1 MSQPEPTVTQILAEN
16 RRLRREID
24 SLRTAAARPREAEQA
39 PRESDERHRLLL
51 DLFPDPFIFYD
62 PEGRVRFV
70 NAAFER
76 IYGWTREEWLGRRI
90 DFVPDHE
97 VERTRQATKRVLAGE
112 PVVIETQRTTRDGR
126 ILDVRIRATPVT
138 GPEGVL
144 VGTYVIHR
152 DITEEKRRKRVL
164 RETENRY
171 RMLLDASPD
180 PISVYDA
187 GGRIVYLNPAFEAT
201 FGWSLEE
208 LSGKG
213 IDFVPPHEAE
223 RTRDAVERTLR
234 GETVLLDTQRLTKDG
249 RLLDIQLKT
258 CTFTDAEGNLAGDI
272 VIYRD
277 LTARRRAEAELQE
290 ARAQHQLLLDASPDP
305 ICVYDAQGRTLYVNP
320 AFEATFGWSLEELA
334 GRPIDFVPDHE
345 RERTR
350 DAVERTLRG
359 ETVLLEAQRL
369 TKDGRLLD
377 VQLKTAVFRDVHG
390 NLAGD
395 IVIYRDVTEE
405 KRREK
410 EIDRYRHHLEEL
422 VQERTR
428 ELREANERLEREVR
442 DRVRAEQALRE
453 SEERHR
459 ALFESAPDAVF
470 LVDPRSG
477 KILDANPAARRLLGT
492 TREGML
498 GRPMDEVHPRGEWA
512 RLRER
517 LQERIRAAREGVP
530 EEARVVR
537 RDGTEIPVEVLEE
550 ELRLNGAA
558 LCQLVYRDVR
568 ERKKLQSQLQHA
580 QRMEAVGTLAGGIA
594 HDFRNILQI
603 VQAQAESLL
612 RLGTGGT
619 PAREGFRRILR
630 ACERG
635 AELTNQLLTF
645 SRRTERQLRPV
656 RINQEV
662 REACRML
669 RRTIPRMI
677 HFRIDLDPA
686 VGLVLADPAQIEQ
699 MVVNLALNARDAM
712 PEGGD
717 LLVETRAVEREQVCR
732 EGFQVDPAARFVR
745 IRVADTGH
753 GMDAETLRHM
763 FDPFFT
769 TKEVGTGTGL
779 GLATVYG
786 IVRAHG
792 GHIACRSRPGEGTT
806 FTIFL
811 PGHGESRGA
820 DGPDGTR
827 DVPPPPEPGD
837 EDGATVLL
845 VDDEE
850 EIRDL
855 GRELLETSGFTVIT
869 AATGEE
875 ALELYRAARGHID
888 VVILDLGMPGMGGRR
903 CLRELLSVD
912 PEARILVASGYGQ
925 SRLAEEIL
933 QAGARAFLGKP
944 YRVSELLEKIREA
957 VREARRG

>member
-1 MSQPEPTVTQILAEN
+1 MSDPEPSLSQLLEEN
-16 RRLRREID
+16 RRLRREIE
-24 SLRTAAARPREAEQA
+24 SLRTSEARRRQAEHA
-39 PRESDERHRLLL
+39 LRESDERHRLLL

-76 IYGWTREEWLGRRI
+76 TYGWTREEWLGRRI

-97 VERTRQATKRVLAGE
+97 AERTRQATHRVIAGE

-126 ILDVRIRATPVT
+126 LLDVRIRATPVT
-138 GPEGVL
+138 GPDGTL

-152 DITEEKRRKRVL
+152 DITEEKRRKRAL
-164 RETENRY
+164 QETENRY

-187 GGRIVYLNPAFEAT
+187 GGRVVYVNPAFETT
-201 FGWSLEE
+201 FGWTLEE

-223 RTRDAVERTLR
+223 RTRDAVARTLA

-258 CTFTDAEGNLAGDI
+258 CMFTDAEGNLAGDI

-277 LTARRRAEAELQE
+277 LTARRKAEEELRQT
-290 ARAQHQLLLDASPDP
+290 RAQHQLLLDASPDP

-320 AFEATFGWSLEELA
+320 AFEATFGWTLEEVA
-334 GRPIDFVPDHE
+334 GRPIDFVPEHE
-345 RERTR
+345 KERTR
-350 DAVERTLRG
+350 NAVERTLRG

-377 VQLKTAVFRDVHG
+377 VQLKTAVLRDVHG

-405 KRREK
+405 KRRET
-410 EIDRYRHHLEEL
+410 ELDRYRHHLEEL

-428 ELREANERLEREVR
+428 ELREANQRLEREVR

-470 LVDPRSG
+470 LVDPETG
-477 KILDANPAARRLLGT
+477 KVLDVNPAAQRLLGT
-492 TREGML
+492 TREGLL

-517 LQERIRAAREGVP
+517 LRERARAGRERVP

-550 ELRLNGAA
+550 ELRLNSRA
-558 LCQLVYRDVR
+558 LSQLVYRDVR

-619 PAREGFRRILR
+619 SAREGFRRVLR

-645 SRRTERQLRPV
+645 SRRTERELQPV
-656 RINQEV
+656 RINEEV

-677 HFRIDLDPA
+677 HFRVDLDPA
-686 VGLVLADPAQIEQ
+686 AGLVLADPAQIEQ

-717 LLVETRAVEREQVCR
+717 LVIETRPVRGEQVCR
-732 EGFQVDPAARFVR
+732 EGFEVDPEARFVR
-745 IRVADTGH
+745 IRVSDTGH
-753 GMDAETLRHM
+753 GMDADTLRHM

-811 PGHGESRGA
+811 PGHREEPEGSDRQESR
-820 DGPDGTR
+820 DD
-827 DVPPPPEPGD
+827 PPPPAAGVCR
-837 EDGATVLL
+837 GTVLL

-869 AATGEE
+869 ASTGEE

-903 CLRELLSVD
+903 CLAELLDVD
-912 PEARILVASGYGQ
+912 PDARVLVASGYGQ
-925 SRLAEEIL
+925 SRLEEEIL
-933 QAGARAFLGKP
+933 RAGARAFLSKP
-944 YRVSELLEKIREA
+944 YRVSELLEKLRET
-957 VREARRG
+957 VREARSG